1 MKCHRR
7 SFLGAVVAGSAALVA
22 PRGFAAVSAGVIASE
37 RPALLPR
44 AMAALA
50 AHGSA
55 IPHRDMIGIVDFS
68 VPSHLPRFHLVD
80 LGNGRVVSSL
90 LVAHGRGSD
99 PANSGWVQKLSNR
112 PGSNASCEGSFLTG
126 DTYAGKHGRSRRLSG
141 LDAENSLAE
150 SRGIIIHQAAYV
162 DGGMALAQGRIGRSE
177 GCFAVSHKEIEG
189 LLAQLGQGRLLF
201 ASK

>member
-1 MKCHRR
+1 MEFHRR
-7 SFLGAVVAGSAALVA
+7 SFLGAIVAGSAALAA
-22 PRGFAAVSAGVIASE
+22 PRVFASVASAE

-44 AMAALA
+44 AMAALG
-50 AHGSA
+50 AHGPA
-55 IPHRDMIGIVDFS
+55 IAHRDVIGIVDFS

-80 LGNGRVVSSL
+80 LGNGRVTSSL

-126 DTYAGKHGRSRRLSG
+126 ETYAGKHGRSRRLGG

-150 SRGIIIHQAAYV
+150 SRGIVIHSASYV
-162 DGGMALAQGRIGRSE
+162 DGGMALSQGRIGRSQ
-177 GCFAVSHKEIEG
+177 GCFAVSHAEIDG
-189 LLAQLGQGRLLF
+189 LLAQLGPGRLLF